1 MQAWKFCFVVLVLT
15 AACLSQQTQPTQA
28 NPTGYYEG
36 DRGFTAH
43 FGGGYA
49 PLVGPISG
57 SLENGWNVQAGG
69 GYMFTPSFGIVADY
83 HYFGLGVPDRVL
95 NSLAVP
101 DGNAWVHSITFGP
114 EIRLAPD
121 STIDPYLIG
130 EVGWY
135 RRTVEFTRPS
145 VAAVTVF
152 DPFLGFFVPV
162 LVPADTIL
170 GTRTRDGIGGNAGV
184 GVAVRLKGGHAK
196 VFAEARYHYASHER
210 KDTQILPFTV
220 GIRW

>member
-1 MQAWKFCFVVLVLT
+1 MQACKFCFVVFLFT
-15 AACLSQQTQPTQA
+15 ATCWSQGT
-28 NPTGYYEG
+28 TGTSYYEG

-43 FGGGYA
+43 FGAGYA

-69 GYMFTPSFGIVADY
+69 GYMFTPYLGIVGDY

-101 DGNAWVHSITFGP
+101 DGSAWVHALTVGP

-121 STIDPYLIG
+121 SRIDPYLIG

-162 LVPADTIL
+162 LVPANTVI
-170 GTRTRDGIGGNAGV
+170 GSRTRDGFGGNVGGGV
-184 GVAVRLKGGHAK
+184 SVRIKEGGHAK
-196 VFAEARYHYASHER
+196 IFAEARYHHASHER
-210 KDTQILPFTV
+210 RDTQLLPFTV

>member
-1 MQAWKFCFVVLVLT
+1 
-15 AACLSQQTQPTQA
+15 
-28 NPTGYYEG
+28 
-36 DRGFTAH
+36 
-43 FGGGYA
+43 
-49 PLVGPISG
+49 
-57 SLENGWNVQAGG
+57 VQAGG
-69 GYMFTPSFGIVADY
+69 GYMFTPQWGIVGDY

-101 DGNAWVHSITFGP
+101 DGNAWVHSITVGP
-114 EIRLAPD
+114 EVRLAPD
-121 STIDPYLIG
+121 SKIDPYLIG

-162 LVPADTIL
+162 LVPANTVL
-170 GTRTRDGIGGNAGV
+170 GTSTRDGFGGNVGG
-184 GVAVRLKGGHAK
+184 GVAVRIKDGHAK
-196 VFAEARYHYASHER
+196 VFAEARYHHAMHDR
-210 KDTQILPFTV
+210 KDTQILPVTV

>member
-1 MQAWKFCFVVLVLT
+1 MQACKFCFAVLVLT
-15 AACLSQQTQPTQA
+15 ATCFAQGTASGST
-28 NPTGYYEG
+28 YYEG

-43 FGGGYA
+43 VGGGYA
-49 PLVGPISG
+49 PLIGPISG

-69 GYMFTPSFGIVADY
+69 GYMFTPQWGIVGDY

-101 DGNAWVHSITFGP
+101 DGNAWVHSITVGP
-114 EIRLAPD
+114 EVRLAPD
-121 STIDPYLIG
+121 SKIDPYLIG

-162 LVPADTIL
+162 LVPANTVL
-170 GTRTRDGIGGNAGV
+170 GTSTRDGFGGNVGG
-184 GVAVRLKGGHAK
+184 GVAVRIKDGHAK
-196 VFAEARYHYASHER
+196 VFAEARYHHAMHDR
-210 KDTQILPFTV
+210 KDTQILPVTV